1 MHCSHLGVSAM
12 LLIDM
17 LLGCTLML
25 SGMLCIVHA
34 LWANPEAEGVAIG
47 YTAGSLFAVMGL
59 VLFFN
64 AVH

>member
-1 MHCSHLGVSAM
+1 M

-25 SGMLCIVHA
+25 SGMLCIVHE
-34 LWANPEAEGVAIG
+34 LWANTEAEGVAVC

>member
-1 MHCSHLGVSAM
+1 M

-59 VLFFN
+59 MLFFN